1 MRQPMTP
8 TQRKWAERVAKWEE
22 SKLGREEFAAK
33 EGVAAER
40 LTWWRWKLR
49 RMGVAPLE
57 VVAVAPGP
65 SFVRLEAAPP
75 PLPTAQQAEPLELIL
90 GSGQRVRI
98 PVGFD
103 PETLSRVMTLLSRG
117 ET

>member
-1 MRQPMTP
+1 MKQSLTP
-8 TQRKWAERVAKWEE
+8 TQRRWAERVAKWEE

-33 EGVAAER
+33 EGVVAEQ

-57 VVAVAPGP
+57 VVAAAPGP
-65 SFVRLEAAPP
+65 SFVRLEAAPAP
-75 PLPTAQQAEPLELIL
+75 SRRAAQSEPLELIL
-90 GSGQRVRI
+90 GSGQTVRI